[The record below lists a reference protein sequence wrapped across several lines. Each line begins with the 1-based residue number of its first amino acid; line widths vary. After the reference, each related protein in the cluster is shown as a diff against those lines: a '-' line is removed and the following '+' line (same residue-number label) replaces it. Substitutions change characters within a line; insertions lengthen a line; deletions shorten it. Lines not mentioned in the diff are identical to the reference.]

1 MVYPTKLNTLGKF
14 GHMKNIILIVF
25 FALLLFPISSSF
37 SQKTDQPSQFGI
49 ALTSFTPYNFKDD
62 DGYTVII
69 GEVENLKNFPI
80 TGVKVWAGF
89 YDDVN
94 KQPLETAIGTTV
106 IDVIPPFGKSPYV
119 IKSPNPNSAITSVS
133 VNLLGFTS
141 ASPKNEQLVID
152 SEITE
157 IGENIKI
164 SGTITNNA
172 AGEASQTKIHVEFFD
187 AFQPPR
193 ILGIA
198 TIELEEPIA
207 SNSSTNF
214 EFYEKFDSRSLG
226 YKVFAESE
234 NYYSNI
240 QNVEI
245 SQSEALTK
253 LVTINDISI
262 KDDEGNKLSDVK
274 AGNRINIESKI
285 WIQYSEDQDTSEQ
298 PYRYYI
304 QVKQSGEKAFV
315 EFIGI
320 YEGSFSSAGAQFP
333 EVKWTPKNTGLY
345 FVETF
350 VWDTNAVPLASKGPI
365 ILILVT

>member
-1 MVYPTKLNTLGKF
+1 MVYPTKLNTLSKF
-14 GHMKNIILIVF
+14 GYMKNIILIVF

-62 DGYTVII
+62 DGYTVVI
-69 GEVENLKNFPI
+69 GEIENLKNFPI

-89 YDDVN
+89 YDDIN
-94 KQPLETAIGTTV
+94 EQPLETAIGTTV

-141 ASPKNEQLVID
+141 AAPKNEQLVID

-172 AGEASQTKIHVEFFD
+172 VGEASQTKVHVEFFD

-198 TIELEEPIA
+198 TIELEEPIGG
-207 SNSSTNF
+207 NSSTNF
-214 EFYEKFDSRSLG
+214 EFYEKLDSRSLG
-226 YKVFAESE
+226 YKVFAESA

-240 QNVEI
+240 QNVEF

-262 KDDEGNKLSDVK
+262 KDDEENKLSDVK
-274 AGNRINIESKI
+274 AGNRITFESKI
-285 WIQYSEDQDTSEQ
+285 VIQYSEDQETSEQ
-298 PYRYYI
+298 PYRYYV

-320 YEGSFSSAGAQFP
+320 FEGSFSSAEALFP
-333 EVKWTPKNTGLY
+333 AVKWTPKNTGLY

-350 VWDTNAVPLASKGPI
+350 VWDTDAVPLASKGPI

>member
-1 MVYPTKLNTLGKF
+1 
-14 GHMKNIILIVF
+14 
-25 FALLLFPISSSF
+25 
-37 SQKTDQPSQFGI
+37 
-49 ALTSFTPYNFKDD
+49 
-62 DGYTVII
+62 
-69 GEVENLKNFPI
+69 
-80 TGVKVWAGF
+80 
-89 YDDVN
+89 
-94 KQPLETAIGTTV
+94 
-106 IDVIPPFGKSPYV
+106 V

-141 ASPKNEQLVID
+141 ASPKNVQLVID

-172 AGEASQTKIHVEFFD
+172 AGEASQTKVHVAFFD

-198 TIELEEPIA
+198 TIELEEPIGG
-207 SNSSTNF
+207 NSSTNF

-226 YKVFAESE
+226 YKVFAESA

-245 SQSEALTK
+245 SHSEALTK

-262 KDDEGNKLSDVK
+262 KDDEGNILPDVK
-274 AGNRINIESKI
+274 AGNRINIKSKI
-285 WIQYSEDQDTSEQ
+285 WIQYSEDQETTEQ
-298 PYRYYI
+298 PYRYYVQI
-304 QVKQSGEKAFV
+304 KKTVERFGQDITFV

-320 YEGSFSSAGAQFP
+320 YEGSFDTAGAKFP

-365 ILILVT
+365 MLILVT